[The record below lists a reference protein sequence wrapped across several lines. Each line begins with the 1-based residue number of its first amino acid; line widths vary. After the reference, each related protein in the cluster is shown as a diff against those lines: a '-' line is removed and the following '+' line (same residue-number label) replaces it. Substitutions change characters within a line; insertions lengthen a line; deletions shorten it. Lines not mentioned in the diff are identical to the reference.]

1 MKKYIVTQ
9 AAKRD
14 LMAIAQYGD
23 ENYGIEKSDQYR
35 DKLEQR
41 FVSMAEQPYLYPAVD
56 HIHDGYRRSVFG
68 AHSIYYKIEGQGIA
82 IMRILN
88 RQDPDKAF

>member
-1 MKKYIVTQ
+1 MKKYIVTL

-23 ENYGIEKSDQYR
+23 ENYGNEKSDQYR

-56 HIHDGYRRSVFG
+56 HIHDGYRRSVCG
-68 AHSIYYKIEGQGIA
+68 VHSIYYKIERQGIA
-82 IMRILN
+82 IIRILN
-88 RQDPDKAF
+88 RQDPDKAL

>member
-23 ENYGIEKSDQYR
+23 ENYGFEKSDQYR
-35 DKLEQR
+35 DKLEQK

-56 HIHDGYRRSVFG
+56 HIHDGYRRSVCG
-68 AHSIYYKIEGQGIA
+68 VHSIYYKIEGQGIA
-82 IMRILN
+82 IIRILN

>member
-35 DKLEQR
+35 DKLEQK
-41 FVSMAEQPYLYPAVD
+41 FISMAEQPYLYPAVD
-56 HIHDGYRRSVFG
+56 HIHDGYRRGVCG
-68 AHSIYYKIEGQGIA
+68 VHSIYYKIEQHGIA
-82 IMRILN
+82 IIRILG
-88 RQDPDKAF
+88 RQDLDKAL

>member
-9 AAKRD
+9 AAKCD

-23 ENYGIEKSDQYR
+23 ENYGNEKSDQYR
-35 DKLEQR
+35 DKLEQK

-56 HIHDGYRRSVFG
+56 HIHDGYRRSVCG
-68 AHSIYYKIEGQGIA
+68 VHSIYYKIEGQGIA
-82 IMRILN
+82 IIRILN

>member
-23 ENYGIEKSDQYR
+23 ENYGNEKSDQYR
-35 DKLEQR
+35 DKLEQK
-41 FVSMAEQPYLYPAVD
+41 FVSMAGQPYLYPAVD
-56 HIHDGYRRSVFG
+56 HIHDGYRRSVCG
-68 AHSIYYKIEGQGIA
+68 VHSIYYKIEGQGIA
-82 IMRILN
+82 IIRILN
-88 RQDPDKAF
+88 RQNPDKAF

>member
-1 MKKYIVTQ
+1 MKKYIVTL

-23 ENYGIEKSDQYR
+23 ENYGNEKSDQYR

-56 HIHDGYRRSVFG
+56 HIHDGYRRSVCG
-68 AHSIYYKIEGQGIA
+68 VHSIYYKIEGQGIA
-82 IMRILN
+82 IIRILN
-88 RQDPDKAF
+88 RQDPDKAL